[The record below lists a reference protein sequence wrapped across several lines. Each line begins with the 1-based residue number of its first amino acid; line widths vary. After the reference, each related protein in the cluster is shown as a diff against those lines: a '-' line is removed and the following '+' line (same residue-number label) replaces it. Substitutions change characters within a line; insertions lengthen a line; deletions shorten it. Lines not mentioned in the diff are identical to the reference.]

1 MVVLIDRQLL
11 FGGIFHIY
19 VENNFIIIILLLWLS
34 MLTREVVAVRERGH
48 KETVILAGIVGRLLY
63 LLLLL

>member
-1 MVVLIDRQLL
+1 
-11 FGGIFHIY
+11 
-19 VENNFIIIILLLWLS
+19 